1 MGLRERLSKAMRFL
15 ENARSTGHQ
24 LREEEAGGEGGASS
38 PAEQATQR
46 EARRHDAMTAEDR
59 EWEQASQQRNRDR
72 QAHSGEPTISGDEP
86 TISGDA

>member
-24 LREEEAGGEGGASS
+24 LREEVGGEEGASS
-38 PAEQATQR
+38 RAEQATHR
-46 EARRHDAMTAEDR
+46 EARRHEGMTAEDR
-59 EWEQASQQRNRDR
+59 EWEQASQQRNRDQ

>member
-1 MGLRERLSKAMRFL
+1 MGLRERLSKVMQVL
-15 ENARSTGHQ
+15 ERVRSTGHQ
-24 LREEEAGGEGGASS
+24 LREEESGGEGASS
-38 PAEQATQR
+38 AAEQATQR
-46 EARRHDAMTAEDR
+46 EARRREGMTVEDR